1 MKRVQR
7 HRSPSV
13 INSSP
18 KNNLQKS
25 SVGIINL
32 GCARNL
38 TDSQII
44 LGRLKKN
51 GYPIVDIKNAE
62 VAIVNTCS
70 FIKEAKEESIDVILD
85 LIELKKQ
92 GKIKKIIVAGCLSQR
107 YPHEL
112 IADFKEIDA
121 ITGVLSLERDEACPQ
136 VILTPKHFAYVK
148 ISESCFNPCSFC
160 TIPKIKGKFCSR
172 TIESIVKEVTFLDS
186 KGVKEISIIGQDITA
201 YGMDIYK
208 KKSLSRLLK
217 EIVSVTKNIRW
228 VRLLYAFPAHVDD
241 ELIGCIAD
249 EKKICRYLDMPL
261 QHISDGILKRMN
273 RHSTKQQTVTLVKKL
288 REKIPDIS
296 LRTTFIVGFPGETDE
311 NFQELL
317 DFSLQFPFEH
327 VGVFPYSHEE
337 GTAAYDFK
345 DQVPETVKRKRLNL
359 LMRQQQEISRNLQKK
374 FLGKKL
380 EVLIDEK
387 QKGEENIYLGRTQ
400 YQAPEVDGLVYVHTK
415 RTLSIGDF
423 VPVEIND
430 TYEYDLVAK
439 AL

>member
-1 MKRVQR
+1 MKGAQKRLIHPAV
-7 HRSPSV
+7 
-13 INSSP
+13 NSSP
-18 KNNLQKS
+18 KGNPPKS

-44 LGRLKKN
+44 LGRLKEN
-51 GYPIVDIKNAE
+51 GYCITDIKNAD

-92 GKIKKIIVAGCLSQR
+92 GKIKKIIVAGCLTQR
-107 YPHEL
+107 YPYEL
-112 IADFKEIDA
+112 AGHFKEIDA
-121 ITGVLSLERDEACPQ
+121 VTGVLSLEKDEVCPQ
-136 VILTPKHFAYVK
+136 VVLTPKHFAYVK

-172 TIESIVKEVTFLDS
+172 TIESVMSEVKFLDS
-186 KGVKEISIIGQDITA
+186 NGVKEINIIGQDITA

-208 KKSLSRLLK
+208 EKSLSRLLK
-217 EIVSVTKNIRW
+217 EIVPVTKNIRW

-241 ELIGCIAD
+241 ALIDCISH
-249 EKKICRYLDMPL
+249 EKKICHYLDIPL
-261 QHISDGILKRMN
+261 QHISDKLLKSMN
-273 RHSTKQQTVTLVKKL
+273 RNITKQQTVTLIKKL
-288 REKIPDIS
+288 RKIIPDIS

-311 NFQELL
+311 DFQELL
-317 DFSLQFPFEH
+317 DFSLEFPFEH
-327 VGVFPYSHEE
+327 AGVFPYSREE
-337 GTAAYDFK
+337 GTAAHDFK
-345 DQVPETVKRKRLNL
+345 GQVLGAVKKKRLDR
-359 LMRQQQEISRNLQKK
+359 LMRQQQEISKNLQKK

-387 QKGEENIYLGRTQ
+387 QKGEENIYLGRTP
-400 YQAPEVDGLVYVHTK
+400 YQAPEVDGLVYVHAK
-415 RTLSIGDF
+415 KVLKIGDF
-423 VPVEIND
+423 VSVKIKD
-430 TYEYDLVAK
+430 TYEYDLVAQ